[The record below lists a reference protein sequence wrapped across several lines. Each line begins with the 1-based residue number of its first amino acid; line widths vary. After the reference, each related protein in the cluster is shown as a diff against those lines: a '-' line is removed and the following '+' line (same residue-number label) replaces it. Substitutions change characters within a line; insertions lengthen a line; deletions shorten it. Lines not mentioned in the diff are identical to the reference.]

1 MVEAAVYATRT
12 YGGVRGVKP
21 YSIGRPTGH
30 PWAHGQIMPCRA
42 LVAAAGLQPPDRP
55 CCP

>member
-21 YSIGRPTGH
+21 YSISAKVKDH
-30 PWAHGQIMPCRA
+30 LPCLHAVR
-42 LVAAAGLQPPDRP
+42 VAGLQPVFMTE
-55 CCP
+55 

>member
-21 YSIGRPTGH
+21 YSMHKPGLH
-30 PWAHGQIMPCRA
+30 KDLRA
-42 LVAAAGLQPPDRP
+42 AIARWHTGLQQMR
-55 CCP
+55 C